1 VSAAK
6 TARANGSHSY
16 ESHNRRKPGILE
28 KPVLFVNARLP
39 GHLFDRGKQHKLHT
53 NTLNKTTYVLLL

>member
-1 VSAAK
+1 MSVSAAK

-53 NTLNKTTYVLLL
+53 NTL